1 MKNIKEL
8 IKENPYVSLRIK
20 SNVIGNLLCNYIKKE
35 YGREVELFTF
45 SLIDDEILD
54 VCFIAKD
61 NMPIDEV
68 YDKIKEDYA
77 DNIEYFC
84 AYVVSL
90 ELGINI
96 EFLDVTWDGDC
107 DYLRLE
113 LPAGDYLKIK
123 NM

>member
-20 SNVIGNLLCNYIKKE
+20 SDVIGNLLCNYIKKE
-35 YGREVELFTF
+35 YSREVELFTF

-54 VCFIAKD
+54 VCFISRD
-61 NMPIDEV
+61 NVPIDEV

-90 ELGINI
+90 ELGIDI
-96 EFLDVTWDGDC
+96 EYLDIMWDGDC

-113 LPAGDYLKIK
+113 LPVEYYFKIRD
-123 NM
+123 M